1 MREQVG
7 VDMSDINLT
16 DVIDVLA
23 TGDKSGD
30 LSSYPLYPGQS
41 ELLKP
46 QMDPHKAKKNAYV
59 RMVEQPASKGLR
71 FRYECEG
78 RSAGS
83 IPGSG
88 STQENRTF
96 PTIQVVGYTGRAVV
110 VVSCVTFDP
119 PYRPH
124 PHNLVGKEGCKK
136 GVCTIPLGE
145 NMTVSF
151 PNLGIQCVKKK
162 DIDESLTLRQQIRVD
177 PFQSGFSHKNN
188 PQNIDLNCVR
198 LAFQVF
204 LEGNEKGAFTF
215 ALKPVVSDPIYDKK
229 AKCDLTICR
238 LTETS
243 GPVAGGKEI
252 LLFCDKITKD
262 DIQVRFFEE
271 QNGHLIW
278 EGFGDFQP
286 SDVHKQY
293 GICFRTPRYKN
304 IEIEQPVQVQLQ
316 LKRPSDGAVSES
328 RSFEF
333 IPLDAGRAYWSAKRL
348 KTNYTVFNQILSR
361 DQATRQGEL
370 QVPDLKHK
378 VPISRAPVMAGAFS
392 PARSGESAYEGAS
405 MDTSPQQIGQ
415 QQIRQQLKPVAM
427 PGGMSS
433 TGPQSFLSNMSA
445 NMTSS
450 APSSSSMPQSSPNMS
465 QSLSTMPPSSS
476 MPHSTPV
483 DTESISA
490 QINSSLSAS
499 VLPPQVPVRSPHKS
513 NLLTGVYDT
522 MPGQPQH
529 QRPISDLS
537 MMSDFSSFTQCD
549 NASVTTRQS
558 VNEILSL
565 ADMSVYS
572 GDTLNLDNISVN
584 TFMQDPNN
592 LQQQFEIKEE
602 PQDYNSATL
611 RRVAR
616 NPGLDIMGSM
626 TSVATVKENKPAEIL
641 GSNSGSLGAIQTP
654 VETEP
659 APVPMDTL
667 DMDIGQIYDDVMQ
680 GVYDDVDVKYDDV
693 NLVTDQ
699 AEPPVPPMRKR
710 GLSVDHGIEKPLPG
724 VPKNNI
730 ITKLAEKKNELLTAR
745 EKDLEK
751 KKMLEEQKRK
761 EREEMEEQKRKEREE
776 KERKKI
782 EEKEAKRLEEEQKKA
797 QKKKEEE
804 ERKAKKLAEI
814 EDEHK
819 MKTSLFQRLFQ
830 RSQSRTGEVNDS
842 DTPASEQEDLETPP
856 PVPPHHTNTPQNI
869 TTQLSIE
876 SQLTDLEQLIQ
887 SGDLQRLDSV
897 VNEFTTQFPTET
909 GENLSNQELSQT
921 QAVPQV
927 QS

>member
-7 VDMSDINLT
+7 VDMNDINLT

-30 LSSYPLYPGQS
+30 LSSYPLYPGQPDN
-41 ELLKP
+41 LLKP

-59 RMVEQPASKGLR
+59 RMLEQPASKGLR

-177 PFQSGFSHKNN
+177 PFQTGFSHKSN

-361 DQATRQGEL
+361 DQASRQGEL
-370 QVPDLKHK
+370 QQTNLKHK
-378 VPISRAPVMAGAFS
+378 IPLSRAPVMAGSFS
-392 PARSGESAYEGAS
+392 ADRSGESAYEGAS
-405 MDTSPQQIGQ
+405 MDTASPQIGQ
-415 QQIRQQLKPVAM
+415 QQVRQQLKPVAM

-433 TGPQSFLSNMSA
+433 MSSTAPQSFMSSMPA
-445 NMTSS
+445 IMTSS
-450 APSSSSMPQSSPNMS
+450 TPSSSSTIP
-465 QSLSTMPPSSS
+465 LA
-476 MPHSTPV
+476 TPV

-490 QINSSLSAS
+490 QISSSHSAS

-522 MPGQPQH
+522 MAGHPQH
-529 QRPISDLS
+529 QRPMSDLS

-584 TFMQDPNN
+584 TFLQDPNN

-602 PQDYNSATL
+602 PQDYNTATL
-611 RRVAR
+611 RRVVK
-616 NPGLDIMGSM
+616 NPALDIMGSM
-626 TSVATVKENKPAEIL
+626 TSVATVKENKPAAELL
-641 GSNSGSLGAIQTP
+641 GSSSGSLNALQTQT
-654 VETEP
+654 ETESAP

-693 NLVTDQ
+693 NLITDQ

-710 GLSVDHGIEKPLPG
+710 GLSVDHGIEKPLPV

-730 ITKLAEKKNELLTAR
+730 ITKLAEKKNELMTAR

-751 KKMLEEQKRK
+751 KRLLEEQKRK
-761 EREEMEEQKRKEREE
+761 EREEIEEQKKREREE
-776 KERKKI
+776 KEKKRI

-804 ERKAKKLAEI
+804 DRKAKKLAEM

-819 MKTSLFQRLFQ
+819 LKTSLFQRLFQ
-830 RSQSRTGEVNDS
+830 RSQSRTGEVVDS
-842 DTPASEQEDLETPP
+842 EAPGTEQEDLETPP
-856 PVPPHHTNTPQNI
+856 PVPPHHVNPPQNI

-897 VNEFTTQFPTET
+897 VNEFANQFPPET
-909 GENLSNQELSQT
+909 GENLNNQELSQT
-921 QAVPQV
+921 QSVPQV

>member
-1 MREQVG
+1 MREQIG
-7 VDMSDINLT
+7 IGMNDINLT

-30 LSSYPLYPGQS
+30 LSSYPMYPGQS
-41 ELLKP
+41 DMLKP
-46 QMDPHKAKKNAYV
+46 QMEPQKSKKNAYV
-59 RMVEQPASKGLR
+59 RMLEQPASKGLR

-83 IPGSG
+83 IPGSA

-119 PYRPH
+119 PHRPH

-177 PFQSGFSHKNN
+177 PFQTGFSHKSN

-215 ALKPVVSDPIYDKK
+215 ALKPVVSDPIFDKK

-262 DIQVRFFEE
+262 DIQIRFYEE
-271 QNGHLIW
+271 QNGHLVW

-316 LKRPSDGAVSES
+316 LKRPSDGAMSES
-328 RSFEF
+328 RTFEF

-361 DQATRQGEL
+361 DQAARQGEL
-370 QVPDLKHK
+370 SPPDLKHK
-378 VPISRAPVMAGAFS
+378 IPLSRAPVMAGVFNPDR
-392 PARSGESAYEGAS
+392 PAESACEGGGV
-405 MDTSPQQIGQ
+405 DTSQQVGQ
-415 QQIRQQLKPVAM
+415 QLRQQLKPVAM
-427 PGGMSS
+427 PGGMPLPPSS
-433 TGPQSFLSNMSA
+433 SQSFLSNM
-445 NMTSS
+445 
-450 APSSSSMPQSSPNMS
+450 QSSVGS
-465 QSLSTMPPSSS
+465 PSIL
-476 MPHSTPV
+476 PQSTPV

-490 QINSSLSAS
+490 QINASQAQSL
-499 VLPPQVPVRSPHKS
+499 LPPQVPIRSPHKS

-522 MPGQPQH
+522 MPGHQQN

-537 MMSDFSSFTQCD
+537 MMSDYSSFTQCD
-549 NASVTTRQS
+549 NVSITTRQS

-572 GDTLNLDNISVN
+572 GDTMNLDNISVN
-584 TFMQDPNN
+584 SFLQDPNN

-602 PQDYNSATL
+602 PQEYSNSTL
-611 RRVAR
+611 RRTVK
-616 NPGLDIMGSM
+616 NPAIDIMGSM
-626 TSVATVKENKPAEIL
+626 TSVATVKENKAMAQSN
-641 GSNSGSLGAIQTP
+641 SNSGSLNTVQVLEEPTSATP
-654 VETEP
+654 I
-659 APVPMDTL
+659 PMDTL

-680 GVYDDVDVKYDDV
+680 CVYDDVDVKYDDV
-693 NLVTDQ
+693 NLITDQ

-745 EKDLEK
+745 EKELEK
-751 KKMLEEQKRK
+751 KRLLDDQRKK
-761 EREEMEEQKRKEREE
+761 EREEVEEQKRKEREE
-776 KERKKI
+776 KEKKRL

-819 MKTSLFQRLFQ
+819 LKTSLFQRLFQ
-830 RSQSRTGEVNDS
+830 RSQSRTGDTIETDETGVPEDS
-842 DTPASEQEDLETPP
+842 LETPP
-856 PVPPHHTNTPQNI
+856 PIPPHHAPPPQHI
-869 TTQLSIE
+869 ATQLSIE

-887 SGDLQRLDSV
+887 SGDLERLDSV
-897 VNEFTTQFPTET
+897 VSEFATQFPPQS
-909 GENLSNQELSQT
+909 GDGISNQELSQSHP
-921 QAVPQV
+921 VPQV

>member
-1 MREQVG
+1 MREQIG
-7 VDMSDINLT
+7 LDMNDINLT

-30 LSSYPLYPGQS
+30 LSSYPMYPGHS
-41 ELLKP
+41 DLLKP
-46 QMDPHKAKKNAYV
+46 QMDPQKAKKNAYV
-59 RMVEQPASKGLR
+59 RMLEQPASKGLR

-83 IPGSG
+83 IPGSA

-136 GVCTIPLGE
+136 GVCTIPLGD

-162 DIDESLTLRQQIRVD
+162 DIDESLTQRQQIRVD
-177 PFQSGFSHKNN
+177 PFQTGFTHKTN
-188 PQNIDLNCVR
+188 PQNIDLNVVR

-215 ALKPVVSDPIYDKK
+215 ALKPVVSDPIFDKK

-262 DIQVRFFEE
+262 DIQIRFYEE

-304 IEIEQPVQVQLQ
+304 IEIEQPLQVQLQ

-361 DQATRQGEL
+361 DQAARQGEL
-370 QVPDLKHK
+370 QPPDLKHK
-378 VPISRAPVMAGAFS
+378 IPLSRAPVMAGVFS
-392 PARSGESAYEGAS
+392 SERSAESACEGATV
-405 MDTSPQQIGQ
+405 DTSSQQLGQ
-415 QQIRQQLKPVAM
+415 QQLRQQLKPVAM
-427 PGGMSS
+427 PGGMPMPPNAGS
-433 TGPQSFLSNMSA
+433 QSFLNNMPSNLTASD
-445 NMTSS
+445 TS
-450 APSSSSMPQSSPNMS
+450 PLSMPQ
-465 QSLSTMPPSSS
+465 
-476 MPHSTPV
+476 STPV

-490 QINSSLSAS
+490 QINASQAQS
-499 VLPPQVPVRSPHKS
+499 VLPPQVPIRSPHRS

-522 MPGQPQH
+522 MPGHPNH
-529 QRPISDLS
+529 QRP
-537 MMSDFSSFTQCD
+537 MSDASIMSDYSSFTQCD
-549 NASVTTRQS
+549 NASITTRQS

-592 LQQQFEIKEE
+592 LQQQFDIKEE
-602 PQDYNSATL
+602 PDEYSNSTI
-611 RRVAR
+611 RRIVK
-616 NPGLDIMGSM
+616 NPALDIMGSM
-626 TSVATVKENKPAEIL
+626 TSVATVKENKAIVQAN
-641 GSNSGSLGAIQTP
+641 SNSGSLNTIHVPEEPNSATP
-654 VETEP
+654 T
-659 APVPMDTL
+659 PMDTL

-680 GVYDDVDVKYDDV
+680 CVYDDVDIKYDDV
-693 NLVTDQ
+693 NIITDQ
-699 AEPPVPPMRKR
+699 IQPPVPPMRKR
-710 GLSVDHGIEKPLPG
+710 GLSVDQGVEKPLPV

-745 EKDLEK
+745 EKELEK
-751 KKMLEEQKRK
+751 RRLLDEQRKK
-761 EREEMEEQKRKEREE
+761 EREEIEEQKKKEREE
-776 KERKKI
+776 KEKKRL
-782 EEKEAKRLEEEQKKA
+782 EEKEAKRNEEEQKKA

-819 MKTSLFQRLFQ
+819 LKTSLFQRLFQ
-830 RSQSRTGEVNDS
+830 RSQSRTGDVIES
-842 DTPASEQEDLETPP
+842 EEADTTHENLETPP
-856 PVPPHHTNTPQNI
+856 PIPPHHAPPPQNLA
-869 TTQLSIE
+869 TQLSIE

-887 SGDLQRLDSV
+887 SGDLERLDHV
-897 VNEFTTQFPTET
+897 VTEFASQFPPQA
-909 GENLSNQELSQT
+909 GDSISNQELSQS
-921 QAVPQV
+921 QPVPQV